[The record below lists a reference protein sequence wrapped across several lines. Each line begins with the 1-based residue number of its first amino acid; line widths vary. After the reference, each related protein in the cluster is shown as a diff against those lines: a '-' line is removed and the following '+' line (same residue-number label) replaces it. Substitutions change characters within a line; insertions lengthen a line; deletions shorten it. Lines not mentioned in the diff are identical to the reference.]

1 MFNHIDFERADIT
14 NDIEWFKENYPKY
27 KAQILIHKRC
37 TIYDYPNFDKWLISI
52 GEGEVLTGLGW
63 STLKAPYIL
72 GPPNTPRENI
82 SNNCSSTEPL
92 STPSPCMSSSSSRDL
107 NSSLTS
113 MGDNINTLS
122 SKEIV

>member
-1 MFNHIDFERADIT
+1 MFNHIDFECADIT

-52 GEGEVLTGLGW
+52 GEVLTGLGS

-92 STPSPCMSSSSSRDL
+92 STPSPCM
-107 NSSLTS
+107 
-113 MGDNINTLS
+113 
-122 SKEIV
+122 

>member
-1 MFNHIDFERADIT
+1 MFNIIDFERADIT

-27 KAQILIHKRC
+27 KTQILLHKRC

-52 GEGEVLTGLGW
+52 GEGEVLNGLGW
-63 STLKAPYIL
+63 SGLKVPDIL
-72 GPPNTPRENI
+72 GPPNTPREKI
-82 SNNCSSTEPL
+82 SNNSSSIEPI